1 MKEQRKSS
9 TAPAITGC
17 IISFLLVVS
26 FFLPRLWKTNPNI
39 EAINTILIIVILC
52 LSVHLVRISSSLFF
66 RHVWNNIG
74 FLILIFIPVSYLIIT
89 ALQFVLADPV
99 FNRNVVF
106 NIYLILIS
114 LPAFCCYYFTVL
126 WLYGKRDKTLR
137 SLVVILDIFGFVY
150 CLIRLID
157 KIYLPLAL
165 VSGKDVSDLID
176 VMDKISPYF
185 SLPIYI
191 LSFFSFIICAK
202 LFGRDQDNKS
212 N

>member
-185 SLPIYI
+185 SLSIYI